1 MKPVE
6 NAFTKKPDLGDFF
19 KDLRKAYNKSKGAVK
34 ARTPAKEPKV
44 RSKK

>member
-6 NAFTKKPDLGDFF
+6 NAFTRKPDLGDFF
-19 KDLRKAYNKSKGAVK
+19 KDLRKAYNKSHGATK

-44 RSKK
+44 RNKK